1 MAVQLA
7 GGRGRRRLAA
17 ALAGLGVILV
27 LVGIGVL
34 VPPLLGVLHR
44 GGNDHQLLQ
53 RWLGSNGAL
62 TKVIPGQTESPLNS
76 GSAATAPACGS
87 GSPTTEYA
95 LVSFPSLPG
104 IEGVAGN
111 GSWAMLTQRSVVHY
125 QGSPAPGG
133 VGNMLIALHREPNFE
148 PLNKIRP
155 GDQIVVT
162 ARNCQQYTYT
172 VTRTWVEWPNQV
184 TQLDSM
190 TSGHYLTVITCT
202 PLWIDT
208 QRIVIRATLTATSP
222 TAS

>member
-1 MAVQLA
+1 MAKRLA
-7 GGRGRRRLAA
+7 GGTRRRRLAT
-17 ALAGLGVILV
+17 ALTGLGVVLV
-27 LVGIGVL
+27 LVGIGIL

-44 GGNDHQLLQ
+44 SSDDHELLQ
-53 RWLGSNGAL
+53 KWLGSNGAL

-87 GSPTTEYA
+87 GSPSSEYA

-125 QGSPAPGG
+125 SDSPPPGG
-133 VGNMLIALHREPNFE
+133 VGNVLIALHREPNFE
-148 PLNKIRP
+148 PLNQLRP

-162 ARNCQQYTYT
+162 ARNCERYVYT
-172 VTRTWVEWPNQV
+172 VTRTWVESPDQV
-184 TQLDSM
+184 TQLASM
-190 TSGHYLTVITCT
+190 SSGHYLTVITCT
-202 PLWIDT
+202 PLWVDT
-208 QRIVIRATLTATSP
+208 ERIVIRATLTATQL